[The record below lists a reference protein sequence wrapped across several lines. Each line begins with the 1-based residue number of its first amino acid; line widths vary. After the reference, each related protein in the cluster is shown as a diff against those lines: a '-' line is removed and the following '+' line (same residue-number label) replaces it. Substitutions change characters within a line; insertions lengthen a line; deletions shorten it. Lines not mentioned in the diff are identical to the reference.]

1 MIKFGK
7 EEIKIN
13 KYNSKAELNTF
24 NLGNEC
30 SYNKNISYMNLNTIT
45 DNFRNNNIINNNV
58 NNNDFNSKIDDTSL
72 NSFCVETHKIYIIN
86 NTKKIIYRTIIIYII
101 YVVVLFFIF
110 LKNILSYKNEI
121 SNLIQDDSQNWRFN
135 CNFENSD
142 LILNL
147 LYSVIF
153 TFITFIGNAILK
165 YDCIFVF
172 IQYIIYSSII
182 SAISSALIGV
192 SSYIIFRNNYIT
204 KIFYELTIN
213 TIAYITLFLLL
224 SWDKIY
230 YIIKKKGNDPT
241 VYFIYKRHELCLTH
255 NSNRCGCKLTISKE
269 LLLNNIEQYINI
281 YKKSSKFVLKE
292 DK

>member
-1 MIKFGK
+1 VIFIYIIFISLNKKQKIISDCGYYKMLMLSFGSVLTCCSYLFISRNNFINCSLYFIVKNIGISIILLYYYINIILANKLGIKMIKFGK

-153 TFITFIGNAILK
+153 TFIAFIGNAILK

-192 SSYIIFRNNYIT
+192 
-204 KIFYELTIN
+204 
-213 TIAYITLFLLL
+213 IA
-224 SWDKIY
+224 
-230 YIIKKKGNDPT
+230 
-241 VYFIYKRHELCLTH
+241 
-255 NSNRCGCKLTISKE
+255 
-269 LLLNNIEQYINI
+269 
-281 YKKSSKFVLKE
+281 
-292 DK
+292 